1 MRINLSSLTKDEVI
15 TWNARWSAGSKK
27 STKELLSDLQFCVS
41 KKMESN
47 LEISTHQLGHWLVK
61 NGWTPTR
68 GSGTERQ
75 WKKNQPSTETN
86 DGRMAYANIDAPK
99 QAADSSA
106 RHRMWY
112 IDFGKERLKFSR
124 LEVAKTIIFVDRSK
138 SDPLVYWEFDTFI
151 DVLNADNMKFHKTMW
166 WNTHIP
172 QYERMKAEFDLHPL
186 SLLPFRK
193 SWARKPDTSEK
204 ADTIEKTL
212 MTTRGLLTML
222 LHWATNCSMTH
233 QRRTAAKAMLNDIL
247 QTNISAIDDTH
258 EMWSSF
264 AAYID
269 EFKLTSMLT
278 DAPASSKTKG
288 KSMAKDASV
297 CEVITN
303 ITMYLFAN
311 REKHADLLACLKKH
325 LQMLETLVSDAVL
338 KGKVGQETLE
348 NGKQSRKNKKDANK
362 EMMQKSASNPI
373 SRHAALTDKFTKK
386 NSASSRNDTSTK
398 RMIKQERLSQ
408 NGEKQKSGK
417 SKKAKLMKTVKE
429 DI

>member
-1 MRINLSSLTKDEVI
+1 MRINLSLLTKDEVI

-41 KKMESN
+41 EKMESN

-311 REKHADLLACLKKH
+311 REKHADLFACLKKH

-386 NSASSRNDTSTK
+386 TSASSRNDTSTK

>member
-1 MRINLSSLTKDEVI
+1 MRINLSLLTKDEVN

-193 SWARKPDTSEK
+193 SWARKPDASEK

-288 KSMAKDASV
+288 KSMAKDKSV

-303 ITMYLFAN
+303 MTMYLFAN

>member
-1 MRINLSSLTKDEVI
+1 MRINLSLLTKDEVN

-41 KKMESN
+41 EKMESN

-86 DGRMAYANIDAPK
+86 DGRMAYANMDAPK